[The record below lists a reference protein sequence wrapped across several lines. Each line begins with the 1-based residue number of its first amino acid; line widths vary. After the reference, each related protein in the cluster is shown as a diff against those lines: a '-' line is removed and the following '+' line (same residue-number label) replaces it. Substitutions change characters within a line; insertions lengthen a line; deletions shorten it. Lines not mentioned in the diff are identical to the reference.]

1 MPERFMGMLRVF
13 GEKWRRVPESNR
25 CTRICNPL
33 RHHSANSPLSSG
45 SGRLDHP
52 ADPRKPLC
60 HTGCHTFLFCSR
72 SFPLRLASPD
82 ALAQVPRLVA
92 NLRGALTRDGSGQFV
107 AASGKKHVYRSG
119 VAQVLEVMFQ
129 RSIASRAARMAS
141 AALRYP
147 FCAGCPLFDRFS
159 LRINRLS
166 SSVAFNAAARWGS
179 SGSRAWSRAAL
190 SYQKRLAHDLAPLH
204 PQDIADAVAK

>member
-1 MPERFMGMLRVF
+1 M
-13 GEKWRRVPESNR
+13 
-25 CTRICNPL
+25 
-33 RHHSANSPLSSG
+33 
-45 SGRLDHP
+45 
-52 ADPRKPLC
+52 
-60 HTGCHTFLFCSR
+60 
-72 SFPLRLASPD
+72 
-82 ALAQVPRLVA
+82 A